1 MHPLYERKVIFMKN
15 TTLLRAVA
23 VIVLFALMTALAACD
38 TNKIQGNNFL
48 ESIPDIPSANESSEV
63 SDASADP
70 EPKPGQAHMP
80 VIATTGNITAG
91 HILVTGTCDEGATVK
106 ISGGKHEVT
115 VKSLN
120 GYFMAE
126 VEMISTTVSVLE
138 AVAYSDTL
146 TESEV
151 RSFDVTYDA
160 TAEKRVDGNGVTVGA
175 NSYLLFDSVMDDY
188 LGKNLISQTELKAFK
203 EFVNNKAAN
212 LKKKGGSYP
221 ATLVYVLIPD
231 SVAIYPERLPENTD
245 KTAYRNRYQY
255 ISEALSETNAT
266 LIDMT
271 DVFLAHKDEQ
281 LIYQNTDSH
290 LTEYGAYLVYQE
302 ICKVMET
309 SFPDAKARDLN
320 SEFTATTSEVL
331 GGDLAYYAGI
341 DREVITET
349 VTRYTPKFS
358 LRTGKW
364 ENSELNISD
373 VKKYAEDGDARLVSG
388 TNEAAARII
397 FKTGRDKLPCALI
410 YRDANSLP
418 MFDALAERFNNVM
431 FGKVGDFTV
440 NMTDA
445 QRYSS
450 SGKTSVDYIF
460 VMVSENNIESILK

>member
-1 MHPLYERKVIFMKN
+1 MHPLDERKVIFMKN

-106 ISGGKHEVT
+106 IS
-115 VKSLN
+115 
-120 GYFMAE
+120 
-126 VEMISTTVSVLE
+126 
-138 AVAYSDTL
+138 
-146 TESEV
+146 
-151 RSFDVTYDA
+151 
-160 TAEKRVDGNGVTVGA
+160 VTVGA

-341 DREVITET
+341 NREVITET